1 MERNCSICSEPIPT
15 GRLKALPKATTCV
28 KCSNVDAYC
37 GHNMITGK
45 NTYSEVQIVDT
56 NTARKLKEMENRIGY
71 GVSNGV
77 KFDGD
82 KNGEFNGN

>member
-1 MERNCSICSEPIPT
+1 MERNCTECNEPIPE
-15 GRLKALPKATTCV
+15 GRLKALPKTTTCT
-28 KCSNVDAYC
+28 KCSNIDAYR

-45 NTYSEVQIVDT
+45 TTYSEVQIIST
-56 NTARKLKEMENRIGY
+56 ETAMRLKQLENRVGY

-82 KNGEFNGN
+82 KRGEFND